1 MSYAQRQM
9 LLGRYQNFLQ
19 ALDQAARRSCSPDQ
33 AAFYRRYA
41 TRVSAM
47 LNDLTPAAAVRPS
60 L

>member
-9 LLGRYQNFLQ
+9 FLGRYQNFLQ

-33 AAFYRRYA
+33 VAFYRRYA

-47 LNDLTPAAAVRPS
+47 LNDVPPLPSARPS
-60 L
+60 V